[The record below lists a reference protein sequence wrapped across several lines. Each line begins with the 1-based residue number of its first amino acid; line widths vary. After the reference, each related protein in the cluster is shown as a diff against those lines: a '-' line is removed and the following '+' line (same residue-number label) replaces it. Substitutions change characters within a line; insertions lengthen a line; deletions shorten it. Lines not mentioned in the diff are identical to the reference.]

1 MENCYYN
8 VYQVFVDEKTG
19 PYKEELVLA
28 GLSEGEL
35 KQFLM
40 ELRASETDDKQEL
53 EEYEKLVYETNYIET
68 LFDTSKIFLIDNKNF
83 AFERVGLKGLK

>member
-19 PYKEELVLA
+19 PYKEELVLTE
-28 GLSEGEL
+28 LSEGEL

-53 EEYEKLVYETNYIET
+53 DDYEKLVYETNYIET
-68 LFDTSKIFLIDNKNF
+68 LFDTSKIFLIDDKNF

>member
-19 PYKEELVLA
+19 PYKEELVLT

-53 EEYEKLVYETNYIET
+53 DDYEKLVYETNYIET

>member
-19 PYKEELVLA
+19 PYKEELVLT

-53 EEYEKLVYETNYIET
+53 DDYEKLVYETNYIET
-68 LFDTSKIFLIDNKNF
+68 LFDTSKIFLIDDKNF

>member
-19 PYKEELVLA
+19 PYKEELVLT

-40 ELRASETDDKQEL
+40 ELRNSETDDKQEL
-53 EEYEKLVYETNYIET
+53 DDYEKLVYETNYIET

>member
-1 MENCYYN
+1 MEKCYYN
-8 VYQVFVDEKTG
+8 VYQVFVDENTG
-19 PYKEELVLA
+19 PYKEELVLT

-40 ELRASETDDKQEL
+40 ELCESDTDDKKEL

-68 LFDTSKIFLIDNKNF
+68 LFDTSKIFLFGDKNF

>member
-19 PYKEELVLA
+19 PYKEELVLTE
-28 GLSEGEL
+28 LSEGEL

-53 EEYEKLVYETNYIET
+53 DDYEKLVYETNYIET

>member
-8 VYQVFVDEKTG
+8 VYQVFVDENTG

-28 GLSEGEL
+28 ELSEGEL

-40 ELRASETDDKQEL
+40 ELRASETDNKQEL

>member
-19 PYKEELVLA
+19 PYKEELVLS

>member
-19 PYKEELVLA
+19 PYKEELVLT

-40 ELRASETDDKQEL
+40 ELRASETDDKLEL
-53 EEYEKLVYETNYIET
+53 DDYEKLVYETNYIET

>member
-19 PYKEELVLA
+19 PYKEELVLT

-40 ELRASETDDKQEL
+40 ELRASETDNKQEL
-53 EEYEKLVYETNYIET
+53 DDYEKLVYETNYIET